1 MARMTLQPS
10 AINLTSGLA
19 LGVIGGVVAVFGG
32 IMLWVGLLLALIGA
46 YQVIVG
52 VYRLATAIDVM
63 AARTV
68 RKAPEPANK

>member
-1 MARMTLQPS
+1 MTLQPS

-19 LGVIGGVVAVFGG
+19 LSVVAGVLAVFGG
-32 IMLWVGLLLALIGA
+32 VMVWVGLVIGLIGA
-46 YQVIVG
+46 YQFIVG

-68 RKAPEPANK
+68 RKPAPERTTA